1 MSLVIGKYAS
11 SREFR
16 GSERIQALDDCGRLC
31 KEMSASGQKVE
42 MNSQFLAD
50 PTSELHSQPI
60 CF

>member
-31 KEMSASGQKVE
+31 KEMSASGQKSE
-42 MNSQFLAD
+42 MNCLVDTCSSGYPMRSALF
-50 PTSELHSQPI
+50 
-60 CF
+60 